1 MSTNFSNPSA
11 SGLSWLNRW
20 RIGPRLWL
28 STAVPVALVCA
39 FGAWL
44 WLSLGSVRQDVE
56 SHLVEQVRMAQLAKD
71 MALNVV
77 EVQESLQDVSATR
90 GLDGLDDGFTEAG
103 KSRQAFLQGLK
114 AFEDYLQT
122 HDATQMLDTTRQLRE
137 AFDAYY
143 AAGVR
148 MARAYVDGGPAAGN
162 PLMAG
167 FDEASEKLQTQM
179 QALVEKASQD
189 MKAEV
194 AGVAHDLTT
203 LRLWGLAL
211 AAAVTVLTLA
221 AGWLIA
227 RSIVRPL
234 GLAVQAT
241 GRVAQGDLAFE
252 IPVSGQDETA
262 DLLRSLRQMQGQLR
276 EIATGVRRNAEQVAA
291 ASQQI
296 ADGNMDLS
304 VRTEE
309 QASALQETTASMME
323 LGSTVGEASDSAR
336 EADQVAQGARA
347 VVSRA
352 GQVVEQ
358 MVHTMEGINQ
368 SSRKIA
374 DIIGVIDGIAFQTN
388 ILALNAAVEAARA
401 GEQGRGFAV
410 VASEVRSL
418 AQRSAEAAR
427 EISTLIRDSVGR
439 VETGAGLV
447 QQAGST
453 MQEVVTSIERVTGLM
468 GHITQSTSRQR
479 EGIQQVGTAV
489 QEIDNTTQQNAALV
503 EESAAA
509 AQSLRDQAQHLL
521 DLTSVFRLEGAVIDE
536 RSGRALALSA

>member
-1 MSTNFSNPSA
+1 MTTLHSLSA
-11 SGLSWLNRW
+11 ASSDAWLNRL

-28 STAVPVALVCA
+28 ATAVPVALVCA

-44 WLSLGSVRQDVE
+44 WLSLAVVREDVQ
-56 SHLVEQVRMAQLAKD
+56 SHLMEQVRMAQLAKD
-71 MALNVV
+71 LALNVV
-77 EVQESLQDVSATR
+77 EVQDALTDVSATR
-90 GLDGLDDGFTEAG
+90 GLDGLDDGFAEAA
-103 KSRQAFLQGLK
+103 KSRQAFLQGLQT
-114 AFEDYLQT
+114 FEDYLAS
-122 HDATQMLDTTRQLRE
+122 HDAAHMHDTTRKLRS
-137 AFDAYY
+137 AFDLYY
-143 AAGVR
+143 ATGER
-148 MARAYVDGGPAAGN
+148 TARAYVDGGPAAGN
-162 PLMAG
+162 PLMPA
-167 FDEASEKLQTQM
+167 FDEAAESLQSQM
-179 QALVEKASQD
+179 QALVDKASQD

-194 AGVAHDLTT
+194 TGVASDLGQ
-203 LRLWGLAL
+203 LRLWGLML
-211 AAAVTVLTLA
+211 AAAVTVLTLL

-227 RSIVRPL
+227 RSITRPL
-234 GLAVQAT
+234 NQAVQAT
-241 GRVAQGDLAFE
+241 GRVAQGDLAFD

-262 DLLRSLRQMQGQLR
+262 DLLRSLRQMQSQLR
-276 EIATGVRRNAEQVAA
+276 DIASGVRRNAEQVAA

-323 LGSTVGEASDSAR
+323 LGSTVGEATDSAR
-336 EADQVAQGARA
+336 QADEVAQGARA

-352 GQVVEQ
+352 GEVVEQ
-358 MVHTMEGINQ
+358 MVQTMEGINQ

-401 GEQGRGFAV
+401 GSQGRGFAV
-410 VASEVRSL
+410 VAAEVRSL

-427 EISTLIRDSVGR
+427 EISSLIRDSVGR

-453 MQEVVTSIERVTGLM
+453 MQEVVASIERVTGLM
-468 GHITQSTSRQR
+468 GHITQATSRQR

-521 DLTSVFRLEGAVIDE
+521 ELTAVFRLEGAVIDE